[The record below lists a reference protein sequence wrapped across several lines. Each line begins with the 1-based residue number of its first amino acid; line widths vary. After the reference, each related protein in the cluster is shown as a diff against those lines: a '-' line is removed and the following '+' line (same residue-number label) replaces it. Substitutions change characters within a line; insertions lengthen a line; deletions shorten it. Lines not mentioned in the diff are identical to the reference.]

1 MKKTRYILCLATVV
15 LLAGGCGK
23 FVREELI
30 TMQNEIDQLHRQVA
44 DMNEALVSLRTIV
57 DEMAAGGY
65 VVEVKEFTDEDGR
78 GGYTLVFNDGSLMNL
93 YSGVDGKDGEDAV
106 PPVIGLK
113 QDETDG
119 EWYWTLDE
127 EWIYSPED
135 EAGNRFRFKAVGVDG
150 ITPVV
155 ELRKAEDSEETH
167 WFYSMDDGATW
178 VDTGFNA
185 KGKDAVEVFSSIE
198 VLEDRIVL
206 TLSADGSTL
215 ELPRTGKLAFNVELT
230 LNLEGEEQ
238 TIGEGETLPV
248 RYTLTGD
255 VTENTLLTAGTDGR
269 YKTRIERTDST
280 GTAGIVHVTAPDPYE
295 EGYVYLTVSD
305 GKGYT
310 KVRMLNFHKRVFLLP
325 GGSEM
330 SVKAAGTVVP
340 VEYKANF
347 KHVLTFSEGAA
358 DWIQP
363 MTTDTRTVYTI
374 SDTMAFKVAEN
385 TSKEPRT
392 GIISIHPEEN
402 PDYVVATLTFVQEGQ
417 PQEEGTETGTGA

>member
-127 EWIYSPED
+127 EWILSPEG
-135 EAGNRFRFKAVGVDG
+135 ERFKAIGVDG
-150 ITPVV
+150 ITPQVQ
-155 ELRKAEDSEETH
+155 LMKAEDSEETH
-167 WFYSMDDGATW
+167 WFYSMDGGTNW

-255 VTENTLLTAGTDGR
+255 VTESTLLTAGTGGR
-269 YKTRIERTDST
+269 YKTRIERSDTT
-280 GTAGIVHVTAPDPYE
+280 RTEGIVHVTAPDPFE
-295 EGYVYLTVSD
+295 EGSVYLTVSD

-310 KVRMLNFHKRVFLLP
+310 KVRMLNFHKRIFLLP

-330 SVKAAGTVVP
+330 PVKAAGTVVP

-363 MTTDTRTVYTI
+363 MTTETRTVYTI
-374 SDTMAFKVAEN
+374 SDTMALKVAEN

-392 GIISIHPEEN
+392 GIIHIHPEEN
-402 PDYVVATLTFVQEGQ
+402 PDYVVATLTLVQEGQ
-417 PQEEGTETGTGA
+417 PEGEGSGTGSGN

>member
-1 MKKTRYILCLATVV
+1 MKKTRYILCLTTVV

-44 DMNEALVSLRTIV
+44 DMNEALVSLRTLV
-57 DEMAAGGY
+57 DQMAAGGY
-65 VVEVKEFTDEDGR
+65 VVEAKEFTDEDGR

-127 EWIYSPED
+127 EWILSPEG
-135 EAGNRFRFKAVGVDG
+135 ERFKAIGVDG
-150 ITPVV
+150 ITPQVQ
-155 ELRKAEDSEETH
+155 LMKAEDSEETH
-167 WFYSMDDGATW
+167 WFYSMDGGTNW

-255 VTENTLLTAGTDGR
+255 VTESTLLTAGTGGR
-269 YKTRIERTDST
+269 YKTRIERSDTT
-280 GTAGIVHVTAPDPYE
+280 RTEGIVHVTAPDPFE
-295 EGYVYLTVSD
+295 EGSVYLTVSD

-310 KVRMLNFHKRVFLLP
+310 KVRMLNFRKRVFLLP

-363 MTTDTRTVYTI
+363 MTTETRTVYTI

-392 GIISIHPEEN
+392 GIIHIHPEEN
-402 PDYVVATLTFVQEGQ
+402 PDYVVATLTLVQEGQ
-417 PQEEGTETGTGA
+417 PEGEGSGTGSGN

>member
-1 MKKTRYILCLATVV
+1 MKKRRYILCLAAVV

-30 TMQNEIDQLHRQVA
+30 TMQSEIDQLHRQVA
-44 DMNEALVSLRTIV
+44 DMNEALVSLRTLV
-57 DEMAAGGY
+57 DQMAAGGY
-65 VVEVKEFTDEDGR
+65 VVEAKEFTDEDGR

-127 EWIYSPED
+127 EWILSPEG
-135 EAGNRFRFKAVGVDG
+135 ERFKAIGVDG
-150 ITPVV
+150 ITPQVQ
-155 ELRKAEDSEETH
+155 LMKAEDSEETH
-167 WFYSMDDGATW
+167 WFYSMDGGTNW

-255 VTENTLLTAGTDGR
+255 VTESTLLTAGTGGR
-269 YKTRIERTDST
+269 YKTRIERSDTT
-280 GTAGIVHVTAPDPYE
+280 RTEGIVHVTAPDPFE
-295 EGYVYLTVSD
+295 EGSVYLTVSD

-310 KVRMLNFHKRVFLLP
+310 KVRMLNFHERYFKLT
-325 GGSEM
+325 GSNEI

-363 MTTDTRTVYTI
+363 MTTETRTVYTI

-392 GIISIHPEEN
+392 GIIHIHPEEN
-402 PDYVVATLTFVQEGQ
+402 PDYVVATLTLVQEGQ
-417 PQEEGTETGTGA
+417 PEGEGSGTGSGN